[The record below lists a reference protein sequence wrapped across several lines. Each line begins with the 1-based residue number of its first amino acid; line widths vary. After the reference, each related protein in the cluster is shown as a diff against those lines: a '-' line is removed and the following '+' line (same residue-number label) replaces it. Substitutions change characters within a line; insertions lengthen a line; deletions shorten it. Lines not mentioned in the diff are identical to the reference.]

1 MANNNTYAI
10 GDLFTTTKSQVT
22 GIIEEI
28 VPVSPDLVKVKINVE
43 GESRWTTWTPY
54 RDTTK

>member
-1 MANNNTYAI
+1 MKKDKYAI
-10 GDLFTTTKSQVT
+10 GDLFTSTKSRIT

-28 VPVSPDLVKVKINVE
+28 VPVRNDLVKLRINVE

-54 RDTTK
+54 

>member
-1 MANNNTYAI
+1 MKNNTYTI

-22 GIIEEI
+22 GVIEEI
-28 VPVSPDLVKVKINVE
+28 VPVSPDLVKVRINVE

>member
-1 MANNNTYAI
+1 MKDKYTI

-28 VPVSPDLVKVKINVE
+28 VPVSPDLVKVRINVE
-43 GESRWTTWTPY
+43 GESRLTTWTPY

>member
-1 MANNNTYAI
+1 MEKDKYAI
-10 GDLFTTTKSQVT
+10 GDLFTSTKSRIT

-28 VPVSPDLVKVKINVE
+28 VPVRNDLVKLRINVE

>member
-1 MANNNTYAI
+1 MKDNNTYTI
-10 GDLFTTTKSQVT
+10 GDLFTSTKSRIT

-28 VPVSPDLVKVKINVE
+28 VPVRDDLVKVRINVE

>member
-1 MANNNTYAI
+1 MEKDKYAI
-10 GDLFTTTKSQVT
+10 GDLFTSTKSRIT

-28 VPVSPDLVKVKINVE
+28 IPIRNDLVKLRINVE

>member
-1 MANNNTYAI
+1 MEKDKYAI
-10 GDLFTTTKSQVT
+10 GDLFTSTKSRIT

-28 VPVSPDLVKVKINVE
+28 IPVRNDLVKLRINVE